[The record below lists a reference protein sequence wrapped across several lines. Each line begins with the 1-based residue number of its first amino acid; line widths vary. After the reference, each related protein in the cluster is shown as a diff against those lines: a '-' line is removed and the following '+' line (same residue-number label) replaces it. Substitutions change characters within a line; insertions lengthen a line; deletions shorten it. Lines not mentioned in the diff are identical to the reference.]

1 VIWAAPAICTFL
13 LVFFVLHFRHLM
25 RMTTANDLGEAAA
38 YPWIVSFSD
47 GVSGFVSY
55 MTVLVLPAA
64 TNVLLLVKHGSLPEL
79 TTRAGMV
86 LTLLLALVGSVA
98 VGSVHQ
104 FRSSLRKRLR
114 VADTSE
120 VPPPSVGKD

>member
-1 VIWAAPAICTFL
+1 MIWAAPAICTFL

-55 MTVLVLPAA
+55 MTVLVLQPQPM
-64 TNVLLLVKHGSLPEL
+64 SCCSSS
-79 TTRAGMV
+79 M
-86 LTLLLALVGSVA
+86 A
-98 VGSVHQ
+98 VCP
-104 FRSSLRKRLR
+104 SSPLGR
-114 VADTSE
+114 VWY
-120 VPPPSVGKD
+120 